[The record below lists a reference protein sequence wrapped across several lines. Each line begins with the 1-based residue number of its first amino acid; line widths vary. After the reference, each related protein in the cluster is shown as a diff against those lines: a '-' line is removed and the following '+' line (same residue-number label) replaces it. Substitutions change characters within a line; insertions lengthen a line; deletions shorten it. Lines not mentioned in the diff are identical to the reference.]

1 MTSAK
6 ERDALMVS
14 LLRISDRRSFAAT
27 VRMRRSPVKRRV
39 PDAAAPDA
47 SILSVDAVEV
57 SGVIEHFLCARAAI
71 GELAAIDQ
79 CDVGG
84 EFESF
89 AQLMRGH
96 DYGSSGAARVV

>member
-1 MTSAK
+1 MTRAK

-14 LLRISDRRSFAAT
+14 LLRISDRRSFAAM
-27 VRMRRSPVKRRV
+27 VRIRRSPTKRGA
-39 PDAAAPDA
+39 PDAAPSAA
-47 SILSVDAVEV
+47 SLPVDAVEV
-57 SGVIEHFLCARAAI
+57 SGVIEHFLCTRTAI

-84 EFESF
+84 EFEGF

-96 DYGSSGAARVV
+96 DYGSSGAARV